1 MLTWFALVT
10 WDHVTIKALVQ
21 DCRGFVPSYTAKQQE
36 ELQGVLNAAR
46 LVFEEAFDSV
56 VDHKTGEVWLFSV

>member
-1 MLTWFALVT
+1 M
-10 WDHVTIKALVQ
+10 KALVQ
-21 DCRGFVPSYTAKQQE
+21 DCRGFAPSYTVKQQE

-56 VDHKTGEVWLFSV
+56 VDHMTGEVWLFSV